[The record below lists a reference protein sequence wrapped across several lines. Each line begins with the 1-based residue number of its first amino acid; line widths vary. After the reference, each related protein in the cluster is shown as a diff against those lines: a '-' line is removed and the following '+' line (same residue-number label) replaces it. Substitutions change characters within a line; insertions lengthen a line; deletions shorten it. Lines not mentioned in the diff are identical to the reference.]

1 MFFTQEDYKKIE
13 QWLSRNAIKDTEFN
27 NSVLPLKGNEE
38 VTIIQDGHNKKL
50 LLKDLANNIKLLG
63 DYDFINISESFNA
76 KYISLQNAISLIP
89 YRSRK
94 LGQVITFLET
104 NGNWGIYQFK
114 GESLEVWDN
123 TTLWV
128 NVIESLHIDSIL
140 PDEEDLTI
148 TTPDIQGN
156 VKMKF
161 KDKEY
166 NPLDFSG
173 LGKVYLRKNIISTI
187 DTENNIAKDINLLNQ
202 QALSKENTIYVI
214 QYDFDL
220 NGAEI
225 TIPEGCVLQFE
236 GGSLNNGTLVFNNTT
251 LLSKV
256 NINCRFSGRIANE
269 SIHLEWFT
277 GNDYDVIQD
286 AINCINIYRPG
297 TSLYAASVQEI
308 KFKNGKVYTIDKELN
323 FGHYLKID
331 GNEAIIKNTTVGG
344 TIFKSTLAFYINVC
358 NLNFIGTN
366 VKAFHVPAPNYDDAR
381 FRFKNLC
388 IQTDNYD
395 KSIENNYAFVLSSRS
410 CHIILEQID
419 CQQAVQFLRCTADF
433 VYLKDSWINGYS
445 NKTSFVR
452 PENTCSIN
460 NEGTSRM
467 TIRNTV
473 FIPEYDGETPNKDTR
488 WIDNYAHLSI
498 QDSHFGGE
506 NAGYAIIWQY
516 KSPDN
521 LSELAMHHCQID
533 ISNTQCAAGAYYKY
547 WGGLVVLMKNVLPG
561 KFCFKNTYPA
571 VQTQLISLYGWVKDE
586 GYSFTN
592 YDEVYSKA
600 APLFCEYV
608 NQHINNK
615 TFLPSKS
622 IYTENSISV
631 DKCFRPFLG
640 NNNINFNPSE
650 FDKDLIFG
658 ILHRLGYNS
667 SAYQWSEYKFRVGVS
682 GYHTNGNTFCKYI
695 TYRFVVHQQAG
706 ANPRIFTYTE
716 DSSISKTWGDMPDD
730 LLSFSL
736 KCSAVNTYTCN
747 LSIKITKSSD
757 ISSGFLGVSIQPI
770 LIGATHSA
778 ISALPSFYPMM
789 YK

>member
-1 MFFTQEDYKKIE
+1 MSDNYKQLYEKTNEEYKEFYPLTDI
-13 QWLSRNAIKDTEFN
+13 LSIIDKESGKNLKQLLNQYNHIKLDWKGNVVDTRNSVPLVLRHKGLFITYDNGTSIVTEF
-27 NSVLPLKGNEE
+27 
-38 VTIIQDGHNKKL
+38 
-50 LLKDLANNIKLLG
+50 
-63 DYDFINISESFNA
+63 Y
-76 KYISLQNAISLIP
+76 
-89 YRSRK
+89 
-94 LGQVITFLET
+94 
-104 NGNWGIYQFK
+104 K
-114 GESLEVWDN
+114 GEDISASINSIWQNDNNWTDLSPGASLADN
-123 TTLWV
+123 ED
-128 NVIESLHIDSIL
+128 IAEID
-140 PDEEDLTI
+140 
-148 TTPDIQGN
+148 G
-156 VKMKF
+156 KF
-161 KDKEY
+161 KFADR
-166 NPLDFSG
+166 NHNAAQFTG
-173 LGKVYLRKNIISTI
+173 MGRIILRKNLVDVGGGTVKNVLTQDIINKS
-187 DTENNIAKDINLLNQ
+187 
-202 QALSKENTIYVI
+202 NTIYEI
-214 QYDFDL
+214 RYDFDL
-220 NGAEI
+220 NGEEI
-225 TIPEGCVLQFE
+225 TIPEDCILQFE
-236 GGSLNNGTLVFNNTT
+236 GGSLNGGTLIFNNTT

-256 NINCRFSGRIANE
+256 NINCRFSGKIAND

-277 GNDYDVIQD
+277 SNDYDVIQD
-286 AINCINIYRPG
+286 AINCINIYRPD

-323 FGHYLKID
+323 FSHYLRID

-358 NLNFIGTN
+358 NLNFKGTN

-395 KSIENNYAFVLSSRS
+395 KSIEDNYAFVLSSRS
-410 CHIILEQID
+410 CHIVLEQID
-419 CQQAVQFLRCTADF
+419 CQQAVQFLKCTADF

-473 FIPEYDGETPNKDTR
+473 FIPEYDGQTPNKDTR
-488 WIDNYAHLSI
+488 WIDNYTHLSI

-516 KSPDN
+516 QSPDK
-521 LSELAMHHCQID
+521 LSELAMHRCQID

-561 KFCFKNTYPA
+561 KFCFKNTHPA
-571 VQTQLISLYGWVKDE
+571 VHTRLISLYGWVKDE

-592 YDEVYSKA
+592 YNEVYNKA

-615 TFLPSKS
+615 TFLPTKS

-631 DKCFRPFLG
+631 NKCFRPFIG
-640 NNNINFNPSE
+640 NNNINFNPSKYDE
-650 FDKDLIFG
+650 DIIFG
-658 ILHRLGYNS
+658 ILYRSGYDAQ
-667 SAYQWSEYKFRVGVS
+667 AYQWSEFKFRVGVS
-682 GYHTNGNTFCKYI
+682 GYHKNGNTFCKYI

-706 ANPRIFTYTE
+706 ANPFIYTYTE
-716 DSSISKTWGDMPDD
+716 DSSISKMWADMPDD
-730 LLSFSL
+730 LLTFSV
-736 KCSAVNTYTCN
+736 KCTGVNTYNCN

-757 ISSGFLGVSIQPI
+757 IASDFLGVSIQPI
-770 LIGATHSA
+770 LTGATHSA
-778 ISALPSFYPMM
+778 VSALPSFYPMV